1 MGRAVPARAMEGVS
15 DREIERGLATRALA
29 GVRVALWA
37 AIGTALSADE
47 KSRLGVALYD
57 AGDEYRDAPH
67 HAWED
72 AWHARW
78 LPGRHDDLGVRRD
91 GVAGRDEDLGV
102 RRDGVAGRDEDVGA
116 GRDGVAEGGH
126 DVGVGGHGD
135 AVRALH
141 RDAAPAAPPEDPAAI
156 SGRRPRVLVG
166 AAGAGREVLA
176 LLGRGC
182 EVVAVEPSPA
192 LAALCRTRTE
202 GRVTVIEGR
211 YEDLVLH
218 DFFVIGGERNVAPG
232 SVKAPTGYA
241 RPAAPWEERASG
253 EGEPPEGDVR
263 RASGEG
269 EPPEGDVRH
278 ASGEGEPPEGDVRPA
293 SGEVEPPE
301 GDVRRA
307 SGEGG
312 REEALAFDAVL
323 LGLGSLSHVLDAAA
337 RVRLLETL
345 ARACPR
351 GPILAS
357 ALTPP
362 RGAAGI
368 EASREGRAARMGR
381 AAARPLRA
389 ARHLP
394 PIEAGEVVFDALG
407 FAKLFTH
414 EELRALGAA
423 CGRRTIFD
431 DGAPEGMALCA
442 FVPA

>member
-47 KSRLGVALYD
+47 KSRLGVGLYD
-57 AGDEYRDAPH
+57 AGDEYRDAPR

-78 LPGRHDDLGVRRD
+78 LPGRHD
-91 GVAGRDEDLGV
+91 DLGV

-192 LAALCRTRTE
+192 LAALCRARTE

-241 RPAAPWEERASG
+241 RPAAPSEERASG

-269 EPPEGDVRH
+269 EPPEGDVRR

-293 SGEVEPPE
+293 SGEGEPPE
-301 GDVRRA
+301 GDVRPA

-312 REEALAFDAVL
+312 REEAR
-323 LGLGSLSHVLDAAA
+323 SLSMLCCWGWGASAMSSMRRRACGSWRRWRERAREDPSSRARSRHRAAPRGSKR
-337 RVRLLETL
+337 RVR
-345 ARACPR
+345 A
-351 GPILAS
+351 
-357 ALTPP
+357 
-362 RGAAGI
+362 
-368 EASREGRAARMGR
+368 
-381 AAARPLRA
+381 
-389 ARHLP
+389 
-394 PIEAGEVVFDALG
+394 
-407 FAKLFTH
+407 
-414 EELRALGAA
+414 
-423 CGRRTIFD
+423 GRR
-431 DGAPEGMALCA
+431 GWVALPRAPSAP
-442 FVPA
+442 PATSPRSRQARSCSTRSGSRSCSRTRS